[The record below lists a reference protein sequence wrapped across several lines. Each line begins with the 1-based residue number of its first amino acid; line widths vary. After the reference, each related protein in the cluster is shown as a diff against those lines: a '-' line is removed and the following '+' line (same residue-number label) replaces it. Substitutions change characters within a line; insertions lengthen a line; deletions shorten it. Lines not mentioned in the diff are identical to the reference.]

1 MKVKKAAFCS
11 YYKTCRYL
19 YGDLAMLKISSAS
32 CRYYYLPLI
41 VATLQGRP
49 RHSLP
54 GRREAAQPRVRR
66 RLGPDRRH
74 PPRQGE
80 DRSHRANRGRVY
92 LFVFLNTKGSVKCC
106 SNFHNIWR
114 RCLLKRILLL
124 ELGDF
129 LKSFVFIYIY
139 IEFQFTK

>member
-1 MKVKKAAFCS
+1 MVILRCS
-11 YYKTCRYL
+11 RYL
-19 YGDLAMLKISSAS
+19 DSAP
-32 CRYYYLPLI
+32 CRYYHPLT

-80 DRSHRANRGRVY
+80 DRSHRTYRGQVY
-92 LFVFLNTKGSVKCC
+92 LFFYSY
-106 SNFHNIWR
+106 F
-114 RCLLKRILLL
+114 
-124 ELGDF
+124 
-129 LKSFVFIYIY
+129 
-139 IEFQFTK
+139 

>member
-1 MKVKKAAFCS
+1 M
-11 YYKTCRYL
+11 
-19 YGDLAMLKISSAS
+19 
-32 CRYYYLPLI
+32 
-41 VATLQGRP
+41 ATLQGRP

-80 DRSHRANRGRVY
+80 DRSHRANRGQVY
-92 LFVFLNTKGSVKCC
+92 LFVFLNIKGSVKCC

-124 ELGDF
+124 SSDVIF
-129 LKSFVFIYIY
+129 KIICIYLLHGISIY
-139 IEFQFTK
+139 QVKFYRAIFQY